1 MNNKKTFWFIWG
13 SVMAISVFTLGLL
26 YLGFIDY
33 GITVFCILPAC
44 IGLITGVMAKRTKA
58 MLGAATALLTIILLL
73 WAGGAEGI
81 ICIIMAIP
89 VIGIFVLLGYIIANS
104 IKQLTKKS
112 DETKLTILP
121 FIMLLIAA
129 GIEVF
134 WKGAAVSDQ
143 VTTVMELPYTDS
155 IVYNHIKKVDTV
167 TAEPSFLHE
176 LGLPY
181 PKKCIM
187 TAEQTGGLR
196 ICKFGQGEIVETIQ
210 NLKRNE
216 LLEMEVTEYNL
227 PGKNWFSFNKDIY
240 QIKKKV
246 DATVISRTTFYT
258 SNLKPRL
265 YWKWIEQI
273 TIGAEQDLVFKNLRN
288 ELAAQ
293 SY

>member
-1 MNNKKTFWFIWG
+1 
-13 SVMAISVFTLGLL
+13 
-26 YLGFIDY
+26 
-33 GITVFCILPAC
+33 
-44 IGLITGVMAKRTKA
+44 
-58 MLGAATALLTIILLL
+58 
-73 WAGGAEGI
+73 
-81 ICIIMAIP
+81 
-89 VIGIFVLLGYIIANS
+89 
-104 IKQLTKKS
+104 
-112 DETKLTILP
+112 
-121 FIMLLIAA
+121 
-129 GIEVF
+129 
-134 WKGAAVSDQ
+134 
-143 VTTVMELPYTDS
+143 
-155 IVYNHIKKVDTV
+155 
-167 TAEPSFLHE
+167 
-176 LGLPY
+176 
-181 PKKCIM
+181 M

-246 DATVISRTTFYT
+246 GATVISRTTFYT

-273 TIGAEQDLVFKNLRN
+273 TIGAEQNLVFKNLRN